1 MTFSKYLLSN
11 PSDIELESE
20 MQNKLCSL
28 LFDCASNERLEFLSP
43 LIRLTKVTKQSNSL
57 SLWQIKFVNTC
68 TQRCL
73 SLRSDFIDSIRSLID
88 KRLKYS
94 IDKNL
99 LLNYLRGTLRL
110 TQITPTLIEA
120 IVFYD
125 MPPFGSFASI
135 SDKLSF
141 SELVI
146 ELKSKYCVPI
156 PTIHLLHRLYFS
168 SILKL

>member
-20 MQNKLCSL
+20 IQNKLCSL

-57 SLWQIKFVNTC
+57 SLWQIKFVNT
-68 TQRCL
+68 
-73 SLRSDFIDSIRSLID
+73 
-88 KRLKYS
+88 YS

-146 ELKSKYCVPI
+146 ELKSKYSVPI